1 MADQER
7 VYEML
12 WDCRFCGSSRLLGKT
27 HRFCPNC
34 GGAQDPAWRYF
45 PSDDEKVAVQDHT
58 FVGAD
63 KICPA
68 CGSLSAASATFCGA
82 CGSPLERAQEARTV
96 GERAKAA
103 DEAFETEDLAAR
115 QEREMRATA
124 SMVPTQ
130 SAARKAGGVPRWV
143 IVAGVIVVLVII
155 GALVAAFWTKEVTAA
170 VTDYRWEREIRIE
183 ALQARSDSS
192 ICDSMP
198 GDAYSVERRREQV
211 DTRRIPDGQECRT
224 VQSDQ
229 GDGTFSER
237 QVCETKY
244 REEPVYGDVC
254 YFTVNRWGYER
265 TARAEGDRSDRP
277 YWPDSGIRTGRCLG
291 CEREAGRSETYTLIF
306 KRSDTGDMFECKV
319 PADEWQNTPAEQ
331 TFTLKVGAVLGD
343 ERCDTLAAR

>member
-12 WDCRFCGSSRLLGKT
+12 WDCRFCGTARLLGKT

-58 FVGAD
+58 FVGVD

-68 CGSLSAASATFCGA
+68 CGSLSAASAQFCGA
-82 CGSPLERAQEARTV
+82 CGSPLDRAQAARTV
-96 GERAKAA
+96 GERRKAA
-103 DEAFETEDLAAR
+103 GEAFETEDLAAR

-124 SMVPTQ
+124 SLVPTQ
-130 SAARKAGGVPRWV
+130 SATRARGTPRWL
-143 IVAGVIVVLVII
+143 IVVGMILALVII
-155 GALVAAFWTKEVTAA
+155 GGVLAAFWTKETTAVVA
-170 VTDYRWEREIRIE
+170 DYRWVREIRIE
-183 ALQARSDSS
+183 ALQARNDSS
-192 ICDSMP
+192 ECDSMP

-211 DTRRIPDGQECRT
+211 DTRRIPDGQECHT
-224 VQSDQ
+224 VQTDR

-254 YFTVNRWGYER
+254 YYTVNRWDYKR
-265 TARAEGDRSDRP
+265 TARAEGDRSDGP
-277 YWPDSGIRTGRCLG
+277 YWPDTNLRTGRCLG
-291 CEREAGRSETYTLIF
+291 CEREAGRDESYTLIF
-306 KRSDTGDMFECKV
+306 RRSDTGDTFECDV
-319 PADEWQNTPAEQ
+319 PADEWQATAPEQ
-331 TFTLKVGAVLGD
+331 TFTVKVGAVLGD